1 MNKKIIKLLAIML
14 ILAGVLA
21 AAGCNEAETSNSA
34 EPQSKD
40 TAAVETGS
48 TKTVEADLSVPPP
61 GSQATQEKWDTF
73 TEEKKQESWDKY
85 IESLAAETGTDAGT
99 AAENTQTS
107 TVKTVTTEKAV
118 SVVTA
123 LLKDSPMEVYYY
135 GIGEVEA
142 GKTLK
147 VFPAV
152 SSTAATVY
160 VAEGDYVEAG
170 DLLFALDSRE
180 WVKDLER
187 AEEKWNAELELAQI
201 RLNEAT
207 QDFERTKTFF
217 DRDLVTRQELEKVE
231 QTVSEAQVNLEKI
244 QISRKTE
251 LEGLQE
257 NYKSRLGVSP
267 GRGYVSAVSFSE
279 GEAINSADFV
289 EIVNLED
296 VQLIIEVPENIIP
309 RITRG
314 SAVLAK
320 TPSSARYGMEGA
332 VTGYSIIPENN
343 RTYKVTASL
352 VNRNQRLF
360 PGMLMEAQI
369 RISQLQPK
377 FIVPRVSVIT
387 EGNDSFIFI
396 IEDNVSVKVPVEQGT
411 GRQGYIQVEGD
422 LYTDALLVIEGQS
435 YLKQGTPV
443 NIVDTQTY
451 LPDRT
456 EL

>member
-1 MNKKIIKLLAIML
+1 MNKNIKNLSVL
-14 ILAGVLA
+14 ILILSISIIALSCSDAEVSSSAGPAPSEPAVLNTA
-21 AAGCNEAETSNSA
+21 
-34 EPQSKD
+34 QSK
-40 TAAVETGS
+40 S
-48 TKTVEADLSVPPP
+48 MEADLTVPPP

-73 TEEKKQESWDKY
+73 TDEKKQESWDKY
-85 IESLAAETGTDAGT
+85 IESLSAETDTRTDSESEPA
-99 AAENTQTS
+99 
-107 TVKTVTTEKAV
+107 VKSVSTEKAV

-142 GKTLK
+142 GKVVK

-152 SSTAATVY
+152 SGTAETLY
-160 VAEGDYVEAG
+160 VTEGEYVDSG

-201 RLNEAT
+201 RLNEAS
-207 QDFERTKTFF
+207 QDLDRTRTFYE
-217 DRDLVTRQELEKVE
+217 RDLVTRQELEKTE
-231 QTVSEAQVNLEKI
+231 QSVSEAQVNLEKI

-251 LEGLQE
+251 LESLQE
-257 NYKSRLGVSP
+257 NYKSRLGTSP
-267 GRGYVSAVSFSE
+267 GRGYVSSISFSE
-279 GEAINSADFV
+279 GEAVNSADFV
-289 EIVNLED
+289 EIVNLEE
-296 VQLIIEVPENIIP
+296 VQLVIEVPENIIP

-314 SAVLAK
+314 SAVFAK
-320 TPSSARYGMEGA
+320 TPSSSKYGMEGR
-332 VTGYSIIPENN
+332 VSGYSILPGNN

-352 VNRNQRLF
+352 VNKNQRLF

-369 RISQLQPK
+369 QVSQLQTR

-387 EGNDSFIFI
+387 EGTDSFIYI
-396 IEDNVSVKVPVEQGT
+396 IENNISVRVPVEPGT
-411 GRQGYIQVEGD
+411 GRQGFIQVEGD
-422 LYTDALLVIEGQS
+422 LYLDAQLVIEGQS
-435 YLKQGTPV
+435 YLKPGTPV